1 MFKNTFLIWLG
12 PFNKFLNIYNGK
24 FQHEHMFWFYCIVC
38 FLLFCCFRYYET
50 FVFLKSF
57 ILSFHM
63 NLCRV
68 LCNDVFYFISRC
80 FSACFFF
87 ILAQPNWPLTVVKL
101 KEVTAFE
108 DRWIRSSRRL
118 LVWTSECFFAT
129 NCFLFVTRYR
139 FVREINFIHSFIHS

>member
-1 MFKNTFLIWLG
+1 MGNFSMNICSGFIALFVSYCFAASVIMKHLFSWRALFFHFIWICVV
-12 PFNKFLNIYNGK
+12 F
-24 FQHEHMFWFYCIVC
+24 
-38 FLLFCCFRYYET
+38 
-50 FVFLKSF
+50 FVTMSF
-57 ILSFHM
+57 TLY
-63 NLCRV
+63 RV
-68 LCNDVFYFISRC
+68 VSLPV
-80 FSACFFF
+80 FF

-139 FVREINFIHSFIHS
+139 FVREINFIHSFIQYGVWFPQAK